1 MFPRLLKTKL
11 KFKKMPYVNIKI
23 TKDGVSSEQ
32 KAQLIEGVTT
42 LLQKVLNKNPAT
54 TFVII
59 DEVETDNWGI
69 AGEQVT
75 VRRKREK

>member
-1 MFPRLLKTKL
+1 
-11 KFKKMPYVNIKI
+11 MPFVNIRV
-23 TKDGVSSEQ
+23 TKEEVTSEQ
-32 KAQLIEGVTT
+32 KAQLIEGATK
-42 LLQKVLNKNPAT
+42 LLQEVLGKNPAT

-75 VRRKREK
+75 KIRARKK

>member
-1 MFPRLLKTKL
+1 
-11 KFKKMPYVNIKI
+11 MPYVNIKI
-23 TKDGVSSEQ
+23 TRDDVTTEQ

-42 LLQKVLNKNPAT
+42 LLQKVLNKNRST

-75 VRRKREK
+75 TRRKREK

>member
-1 MFPRLLKTKL
+1 
-11 KFKKMPYVNIKI
+11 MPYVNIKI
-23 TKDGVSSEQ
+23 TKESVTTEQ
-32 KAQLIEGVTT
+32 KALLIEGVTT
-42 LLQKVLNKNPAT
+42 LLQKVLNKNPST

-75 VRRKREK
+75 ERRKRLNSN

>member
-1 MFPRLLKTKL
+1 
-11 KFKKMPYVNIKI
+11 MPYVNIKI
-23 TKDGVSSEQ
+23 TREGITPEQ

-75 VRRKREK
+75 TRREREK

>member
-1 MFPRLLKTKL
+1 
-11 KFKKMPYVNIKI
+11 MPCVNIKI
-23 TKDGVSSEQ
+23 TKDGVTAEQ

-42 LLQKVLNKNPAT
+42 LLQKVLDKNPAT

-75 VRRKREK
+75 TRKEREK